1 LSADQST
8 QSTAR
13 SEQPAKE
20 AISLDPASMMKFSKL
35 LLDRFGLFFSENRQ
49 AELEQGIRHAFAT
62 STCADLDEFFQLVQD
77 PISGIVEMD
86 LLANAVTVKESHFF
100 RDEAQFDALYTQ
112 VLPKIIEKKRASHT
126 LRIWSAGCA
135 CGEEPY
141 SIAILLH
148 ELLPDLQDWSIT
160 LLGSDINTLSLE
172 HARKGV
178 YSNWAFR
185 EERAK
190 NLLPRYFKQTGSH
203 YELLPEI
210 CQMVSYA
217 KINLAEPCYPS
228 YETNTT
234 LMDLIL
240 CRNVTI
246 YFSEDVTRWVVDR
259 FYDALVDGG
268 WLAVGHSEPSLE
280 IYKRFRARNFTNT
293 FLYQRVPQTGTL
305 RWPLRPT
312 PTPIPPPPVVLKPK
326 QTGLLPPLPMDNPA
340 LYDTKDSSTPPQE
353 NLMERAEAMLESG
366 YSQEAI
372 KILLKLTKTNPKD
385 VEVFI
390 LLGHTY
396 ANLGNWEEAISWCR
410 RALEIDKLAIDA
422 YYTWALVLQHQGK
435 LDQAIE
441 VMKRVVYIDHTSI
454 LGHYGL
460 ANLLKDCG
468 LLPQAQKS
476 LDNALRLVRNL
487 PPDQVIKG
495 SEGITAGRLRD
506 AIIRMQQSLTAT

>member
-1 LSADQST
+1 LSTDQST
-8 QSTAR
+8 NLMAKSERPNKADFSLDQSTM
-13 SEQPAKE
+13 K
-20 AISLDPASMMKFSKL
+20 KFSKL
-35 LLDRFGLFFSENRQ
+35 LLDHYGLFFSENRHT
-49 AELEQGIRHAFAT
+49 ELELGIRRAFAA
-62 STCADLDEFFQLVQD
+62 STCADLDEFFLLVQD
-77 PISGIVEMD
+77 PISGIVELD
-86 LLANAVTVKESHFF
+86 SLANAVTVKESHFF
-100 RDEAQFDALYTQ
+100 RDEAQFNALYTH
-112 VLPKIIEKKRASHT
+112 VLPKIIEKKRTSRT

-160 LLGSDINTLSLE
+160 LLGSDINTQSLE
-172 HARKGV
+172 QARKGI
-178 YSNWAFR
+178 YNNWSFR

-190 NLLPRYFKQTGSH
+190 NLLPKYFKQTSNH
-203 YELLPEI
+203 FQLIPEI

-217 KINLAEPCYPS
+217 KLNLAEPCYPS
-228 YETNTT
+228 YETNTM

-246 YFSEDVTRWVVDR
+246 YFTEDVTRWVVDR
-259 FYDALVDGG
+259 FYDSLVDGG
-268 WLAVGHSEPSLE
+268 WLAVGHSEPSIE
-280 IYKRFRARNFTNT
+280 IYKRYRARNIENA

-305 RWPLRPT
+305 RWPLSPT
-312 PTPIPPPPVVLKPK
+312 PSPIPPPPVVAVPK
-326 QTGLLPPLPMDNPA
+326 QTGLLPPLPADNPA
-340 LYDTKDSSTPPQE
+340 LYDEKASTTPQQE
-353 NLMERAEAMLESG
+353 NLIERAQAMLDSG

-372 KILLKLTKTNPKD
+372 KILLKVVKSNPRDK
-385 VEVFI
+385 ESCI
-390 LLGHTY
+390 LLGQTY
-396 ANLGNWEEAISWCR
+396 ANLGQWEEAISWCR
-410 RALEIDKLAIDA
+410 RAVDLDKLAIDA
-422 YYTWALVLQHQGK
+422 YYTLALVLQHQGK

-487 PPDQVIKG
+487 PAEEVIAG
-495 SEGITAGRLRD
+495 SNGITAGRLRD
-506 AIIRMQQSLTAT
+506 AIIRMQQSLTSI

>member
-1 LSADQST
+1 MPST
-8 QSTAR
+8 KDLPRLDST
-13 SEQPAKE
+13 SITQ
-20 AISLDPASMMKFSKL
+20 FSKL

-49 AELEQGIRHAFAT
+49 VELEQGVRRAFAA
-62 STCADLDEFFQLVQD
+62 STCADLNEYYELVKD

-100 RDEAQFDALYTQ
+100 RDEAQFDALYSQ

-148 ELLPDLQDWSIT
+148 ELLPDVLDWSIT
-160 LLGSDINTLSLE
+160 LLGSDINTVSLE
-172 HARKGV
+172 QARKGV

-190 NLLPRYFKQTGSH
+190 KYLPKYFTQADNH
-203 YELLPEI
+203 YELNSEI
-210 CQMVSYA
+210 RQMAMFS
-217 KINLAEPCYPS
+217 KLNLAEPCYPF

-280 IYKRFRARNFTNT
+280 IYKRFRARSFPNT

-305 RWPLRPT
+305 RWPMRPS
-312 PTPIPPPPVVLKPK
+312 PEPIPPPPVVSKPK
-326 QTGLLPPLPMDNPA
+326 QTGLLPPLPADNPA
-340 LYDTKDSSTPPQE
+340 LYDTNNTKATEQE
-353 NLMERAEAMLESG
+353 NLLERAQAMLDTG
-366 YSQEAI
+366 YAQEGI
-372 KILLKLTKTNPKD
+372 EILLKLAKTQPTNVKIC
-385 VEVFI
+385 VF
-390 LLGHTY
+390 LGQSY
-396 ANLGNWEEAISWCR
+396 ANLGMWEDAIVWCR
-410 RALEIDKLAIDA
+410 RAIDMDKLTIDA
-422 YYTWALVLQHQGK
+422 YYTLALVLQHQGK

-441 VMKRVVYIDHTSI
+441 VMKRVVYIDHTHI

-468 LLPQAQKS
+468 LMPQAQKS
-476 LDNALRLVRNL
+476 LDNALHLVRDL
-487 PPDQVIKG
+487 PPDQIIPG
-495 SEGITAGRLRD
+495 SNGITAGRLRD
-506 AIIRMQQSLTAT
+506 AIVRLQQSLTITS